1 MTLAELPWHPL
12 LLSLKVA
19 SVATVL
25 ALGLGLA
32 LALLLTRKRFPG
44 AALLE
49 AIFML
54 PLVLPPTVIGFALLH
69 VLGRNG
75 WVGGPLLRWFDI
87 SLIFTWPGAVIA
99 ATVVA
104 LPLVLKASIT
114 ALEGVDGQLVAAART
129 LGQPEAD
136 ILIRIVLPLAWPGIL
151 AGTLLA
157 FARAMGEFG
166 ASLMVAGSIPGHTQ
180 TASMAIYD
188 AVQAGDDMTAGLL
201 VLATSA
207 ITITI
212 LLTANRLK
220 PRA

>member
-1 MTLAELPWHPL
+1 MHRQSDTLYEDAMIAATAKAHGLTVVTRNVADFKRFGVPLLNPFRARLPRHDAGRDSWHPL

-25 ALGLGLA
+25 ALALGLGLA
-32 LALLLTRKRFPG
+32 LPAHAQSASER

-49 AIFML
+49 ALFML

-87 SLIFTWPGAVIA
+87 SLIFTWPGAGLRPRWWRCRWCSRPDHGA
-99 ATVVA
+99 G
-104 LPLVLKASIT
+104 
-114 ALEGVDGQLVAAART
+114 GVDGQLVAAART

-151 AGTLLA
+151 AGCLLA
-157 FARAMGEFG
+157 FARAMG
-166 ASLMVAGSIPGHTQ
+166 SLA
-180 TASMAIYD
+180 
-188 AVQAGDDMTAGLL
+188 
-201 VLATSA
+201 
-207 ITITI
+207 
-212 LLTANRLK
+212 
-220 PRA
+220 PR

>member
-1 MTLAELPWHPL
+1 MLA
-12 LLSLKVA
+12 
-19 SVATVL
+19 L
-25 ALGLGLA
+25 ALGLG
-32 LALLLTRKRFPG
+32 LALLLTRKRFAG

-49 AIFML
+49 ALFML

-114 ALEGVDGQLVAAART
+114 ALEGVDGSWWRRRADAGAAGGGHPDPHRAAA
-129 LGQPEAD
+129 G
-136 ILIRIVLPLAWPGIL
+136 L
-151 AGTLLA
+151 AGHPGRLP
-157 FARAMGEFG
+157 ARVCAGHGEFG
-166 ASLMVAGSIPGHTQ
+166 ASLMVAGSIPGSRRPPRWPST
-180 TASMAIYD
+180 TPCRRVTTRRPAI
-188 AVQAGDDMTAGLL
+188 L

-207 ITITI
+207 PDHHH
-212 LLTANRLK
+212 LAHRQPAQPHL
-220 PRA
+220 